1 MSAGS
6 LAMTN
11 CFLTMGVPILW
22 GLYELWAL
30 RRARS
35 GRDDRRAPSPPAPK
49 PLPDCLIPRPLA
61 SHPPVPP
68 PVVRARVLEDA

>member
-35 GRDDRRAPSPPAPK
+35 GGRDRRVEPPPAPK
-49 PLPDCLIPRPLA
+49 PLPDCLIPKPI
-61 SHPPVPP
+61 
-68 PVVRARVLEDA
+68 VRQRVLEDA